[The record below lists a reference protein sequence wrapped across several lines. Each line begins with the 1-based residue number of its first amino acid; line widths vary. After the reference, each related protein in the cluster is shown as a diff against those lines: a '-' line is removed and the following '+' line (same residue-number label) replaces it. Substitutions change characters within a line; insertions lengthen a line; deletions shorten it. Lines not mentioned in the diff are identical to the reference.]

1 MDCLNSI
8 ISSTP
13 VDTICSVLGWQVFC
27 AQARHG
33 IDALPS
39 SLSSRCRAVGT
50 GGAGGAFAPKDSGR
64 SVNPIATRGQIMPT
78 TLLLAMAIRVVEFS
92 NGGYKIRKI
101 FA

>member
-8 ISSTP
+8 ISPTS

-39 SLSSRCRAVGT
+39 SVSSRCRAVGT
-50 GGAGGAFAPKDSGR
+50 EGSGGAFNPKDSCK
-64 SVNPIATRGQIMPT
+64 SVNPIATKGR
-78 TLLLAMAIRVVEFS
+78 
-92 NGGYKIRKI
+92 
-101 FA
+101 